1 MCTRLHE
8 ELWKSAAVG
17 SSRLHAMDPM
27 AFSKTLGEVLLPGC
41 RLMPRGPAHCPS
53 LRGRSGRRCWDPS
66 SCLGPAEPHCVQQQD
81 EPKPFIYYYYYFY
94 RGDGGWLQFIFET
107 EKDLCSACAA
117 VGVKSLARS
126 HFRLCVPINPSNSEA
141 ATASLGC

>member
-1 MCTRLHE
+1 MCN
-8 ELWKSAAVG
+8 
-17 SSRLHAMDPM
+17 SRMSQH
-27 AFSKTLGEVLLPGC
+27 LLF
-41 RLMPRGPAHCPS
+41 
-53 LRGRSGRRCWDPS
+53 
-66 SCLGPAEPHCVQQQD
+66 V
-81 EPKPFIYYYYYFY
+81 IIIIFY
-94 RGDGGWLQFIFET
+94 RGDGGWLQFVFKT